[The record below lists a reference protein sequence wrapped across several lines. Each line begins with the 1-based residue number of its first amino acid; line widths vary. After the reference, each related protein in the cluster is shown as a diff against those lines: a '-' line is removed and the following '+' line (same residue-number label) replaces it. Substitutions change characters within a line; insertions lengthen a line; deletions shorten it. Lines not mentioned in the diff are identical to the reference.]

1 MNIIYLRKSR
11 EDINKEDSLEN
22 HRTILTNLCNNKG
35 WEYTIF
41 EEIGT
46 SDSLEQRTEINKV
59 IKLIKAGKVKRIIC
73 MALDRLSRNQFDSA
87 FIQKILME
95 HNVEV
100 ITPSKNYNLNDD
112 SDILLSSF
120 ENIISAQEY
129 RLIKKR
135 LAIGK
140 QINAEKGKVTSG
152 IPPIG
157 YKKDKNINK
166 VVVDEEGKKIY
177 RFIVEKFLTGEY
189 STHTLATEFNKRFV
203 GNRNKPANNSRIYKI
218 LTNRFYLGYVK
229 FKGEWYKGEHEPLIT
244 LEEFKKIEDLLKGR
258 SKIKKRAGY
267 SKIKKLSQ
275 ICKCDLCGHTLTVKK
290 GDSEN
295 IIRCWYVYPDG
306 SRCKFSTVKENLVLD
321 NLNYALDI
329 QMKTLEDIYLNKN
342 NDNRNNIINQL
353 QKEINDNKSLIDRL
367 KIKKKNTI
375 SLAQEGILDLATTK
389 DELSKFDLEIK
400 QLEEDIELLEQQLSY
415 SNIDTKEQYEKFKDL
430 YENLKLT
437 EDIETY
443 NTILRKIVKR
453 IDLHHLKKQDVSINI
468 EFL

>member
-22 HRTILTNLCNNKG
+22 HRTILTNLCKNKG

-59 IKLIKAGKVKRIIC
+59 IKLINTGKVKRVIC

-87 FIQKILME
+87 FIQKLLME

-129 RLIKKR
+129 RLIKR
-135 LAIGK
+135 RMAIGK
-140 QINAEKGKVTSG
+140 EVKAKQGKITSG
-152 IPPIG
+152 VPPLG

-166 VVVDEEGKKIY
+166 VIIDEEGKKKY
-177 RFIVEKFLTGEY
+177 RFIVERFLTGKY
-189 STHTLATEFNKRFV
+189 STHSLAVEFNNRFV

-229 FKGEWYKGEHEPLIT
+229 YKGQWYEGEHEPLIT
-244 LEEFKKIEDLLKGR
+244 LEEFKQIENLLKGK
-258 SKIKKRAGY
+258 SLIKKREGY
-267 SKIKKLSQ
+267 IEVKKLSQ
-275 ICKCDLCGHTLTVKK
+275 ICKCALCGHTLTIKK
-290 GDSEN
+290 DKYGN
-295 IIRCWYVYPDG
+295 VARCWYVYPDG
-306 SRCKFSTVKENLVLD
+306 TRCKFSSVKEDLILD
-321 NLNYALDI
+321 NLNYALDTQI
-329 QMKTLEDIYLNKN
+329 KILEQAYLNKD
-342 NDNRNNIINQL
+342 NDNRNIIINQL
-353 QKEINDNKSLIDRL
+353 QEQIEDNKLLIDRL
-367 KIKKKNTI
+367 NIKKNNTI
-375 SLAQEGILDLATTK
+375 SLAQEGIIDLATTK
-389 DELSKFDLEIK
+389 EELNKFNLEIK
-400 QLEEDIELLEQQLSY
+400 NLEENIELLKDKIENN
-415 SNIDTKEQYEKFKDL
+415 NIDNKQRYESFKEVYDT
-430 YENLKLT
+430 LKNTL
-437 EDIETY
+437 DVETY
-443 NTILRKIVKR
+443 NTILRKIIKK
-453 IDLHHLKKQDVSINI
+453 IDIHHLKKQDVNINI

>member
-22 HRTILTNLCNNKG
+22 HRTVLTNLCNNKR
-35 WEYTIF
+35 WEYTVF

-59 IKLIKAGKVKRIIC
+59 INLIKAGKVKRVIC

-87 FIQKILME
+87 FIQKLLME

-129 RLIKKR
+129 RLIKR
-135 LAIGK
+135 RMAIGK
-140 QINAEKGKVTSG
+140 EVKAKQGKITSG
-152 IPPIG
+152 VPPLG

-166 VVVDEEGKKIY
+166 VLVDEEGKKKY
-177 RFIVEKFLTGEY
+177 RFLVEKFLTGEY
-189 STHTLATEFNKRFV
+189 STHTLAIEFNKRFV
-203 GNRNKPANNSRIYKI
+203 GNRGKPSNNSRVYKI

-229 FKGEWYKGEHEPLIT
+229 FKDEWYDGEHEPLIT
-244 LEEFKKIEDLLKGR
+244 LEEFKQIENLLQGK

-275 ICKCDLCGHTLTVKK
+275 ICKCGLCGHTLTVKQ
-290 GDSEN
+290 GDNGN
-295 IIRCWYVYPDG
+295 IIRCWYTHPNG
-306 SRCKFSTVKENLVLD
+306 TRCKFSSVKEDLVLD
-321 NLNYALDI
+321 NLNYALEN
-329 QMKTLEDIYLNKN
+329 QMGILKDAYLNKN
-342 NDNRNNIINQL
+342 DDNKNKVINQL
-353 QKEINDNKSLIDRL
+353 QEQINDNKSIINRL
-367 KIKKKNTI
+367 NIKKKNTI

-389 DELSKFDLEIK
+389 DELNKFDQEIK
-400 QLEEDIELLEQQLSY
+400 QLEEEIELLEDKLN
-415 SNIDTKEQYEKFKDL
+415 SNTIDIKERYESFREL
-430 YENLKLT
+430 YDSLNRAD
-437 EDIETY
+437 DIETY
-443 NTILRKIVKR
+443 NKILRSIVKK
-453 IDLHHLKKQDVSINI
+453 IELYHLKKQEVNINI

>member
-11 EDINKEDSLEN
+11 EDINKDDSLEN
-22 HRTILTNLCNNKG
+22 HRTILTNLCKNKG
-35 WEYTIF
+35 WEYIIF

-46 SDSLEQRTEINKV
+46 SDSLEQRKEINKV
-59 IKLIKAGKVKRIIC
+59 INLIKTGNVKRLIV
-73 MALDRLSRNQFDSA
+73 MALDRISRNNFDSSY
-87 FIQKILME
+87 IQKLLIDY
-95 HNVEV
+95 NVEV
-100 ITPSKNYNLNDD
+100 ITPNKVYDLNSD
-112 SDILLSSF
+112 SDFLLSSF
-120 ENIISAQEY
+120 ENIIASQEY

-140 QINAEKGKVTSG
+140 QVNAEKGKVTSG

-166 VVVDEEGKKIY
+166 VVVDEEGKRIY

-321 NLNYALDI
+321 NLNYALDV

-342 NDNRNNIINQL
+342 NDSRNNIINQL
-353 QKEINDNKSLIDRL
+353 QKEINDNKYLIDRL

-375 SLAQEGILDLATTK
+375 SLAQEVILDLATTK

-400 QLEEDIELLEQQLSY
+400 QLEEDIELLEQQLSD
-415 SNIDTKEQYEKFKDL
+415 STIDTKEQYEKFKEL
-430 YENLKLT
+430 YENLKST